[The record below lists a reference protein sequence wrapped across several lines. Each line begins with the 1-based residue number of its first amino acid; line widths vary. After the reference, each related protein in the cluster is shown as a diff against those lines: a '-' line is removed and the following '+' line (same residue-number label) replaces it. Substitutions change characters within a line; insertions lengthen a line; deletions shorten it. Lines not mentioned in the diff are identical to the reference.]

1 MTVRTFGPSECSS
14 LPTAKPVDYQ
24 PRCRVDYTNYED
36 VPLAINL
43 SDDAILLLEDVAE
56 HPFVELTDRY
66 DRLLNRYRGNK
77 AKNEL
82 VEEEYVE
89 EHRVEIQPVKRM
101 LLEPTEKGRIYFA
114 SEDIAMAVRGRG
126 SIVHTFWQHR
136 IKETFEPKAAFTK
149 VERLDA
155 DVYVEISGLRLAIE
169 VARSNRKR
177 EIEHVEKHLDNDF
190 DGVVVACQ
198 NEHVRQALKR
208 RLAENELLTDDVQ
221 LRLLRFFA

>member
-1 MTVRTFGPSECSS
+1 M
-14 LPTAKPVDYQ
+14 VDY
-24 PRCRVDYTNYED
+24 RKYRD
-36 VPLAINL
+36 VPLATNL
-43 SDDAILLLEDVAE
+43 SDDAILLLQDVPE

-82 VEEEYVE
+82 VEEEYVTE
-89 EHRVEIQPVKRM
+89 YRVEIQPVKRT
-101 LLEPTEKGRIYFA
+101 LLDPTEKGRIYLA
-114 SEDIAMAVRGRG
+114 SEDIAMSVRGRG
-126 SIVHTFWQHR
+126 GIVHKFWQHR
-136 IKETFEPKAAFTK
+136 IKETFEPKATFTK
-149 VERLDA
+149 IERLDA
-155 DVYVEISGLRLAIE
+155 DVYVEINELRLAIE

-198 NEHVRQALKR
+198 NEHVRQALER
-208 RLAENELLTDDVQ
+208 RLAENDLLTDDVQ